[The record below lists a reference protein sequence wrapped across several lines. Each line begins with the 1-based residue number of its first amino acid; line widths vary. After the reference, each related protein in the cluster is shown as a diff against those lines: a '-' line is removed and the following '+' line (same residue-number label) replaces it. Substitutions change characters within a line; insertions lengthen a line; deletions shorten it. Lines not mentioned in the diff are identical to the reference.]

1 MADNSEE
8 EYLDSLLKNM
18 MNENNDYPSENVRND
33 ENEDEDIAVLSKML
47 LADNNIVPEEEDST
61 DINETGEKNG
71 ESEDFLSIED
81 LLNEAAAGETEPEI
95 NPIFADSDNFYN
107 DASISDLTP
116 SKEEIA
122 STGESDFNADN
133 DFFSDLQEIVDSTTK
148 SDTVV
153 DEKEFMKSILEG
165 DNQENS
171 SSDSELSDLFALDE
185 GMTIDDIPDEN
196 NGDKLTEEELNKI
209 SDISSKQPQ
218 DMVTEEVAEDKSHKF
233 KKSKKAARPKKQKEP
248 KEPKPPKPPKEPK
261 PKFNFKEFFSKFS
274 DEEDESKSSESDDNQ
289 KLIDE
294 LYGDKESLDKEDVQD
309 NSPKKS
315 KKSKKTKPPKEKKKK
330 PVKAPKEKNTGDKP
344 PAERVS
350 IGSGGAVI
358 ILLLVIV
365 FLFGGFFG
373 VKYLNYR
380 LTINSAKNY
389 YSMCNYSLAYEK
401 LSGMDIKSGDQ
412 YFYEQLRTVM
422 IVYQGYESY
431 NNYIEL
437 GMEAEA
443 VNALINAVGRK
454 QLIEDKAAKY
464 AVTDRVNVVYEQI
477 LSILS
482 YYGIDESKAL
492 DLYRMTEYE
501 EYNDIIKG
509 FGGVTE

>member
-18 MNENNDYPSENVRND
+18 MNENNDFLSENVRND
-33 ENEDEDIAVLSKML
+33 EDEDEDIAVLSKML
-47 LADNNIVPEEEDST
+47 LADNNIMPEEEDST
-61 DINETGEKNG
+61 DISETGENNG
-71 ESEDFLSIED
+71 ESEDVLSIDD
-81 LLNEAAAGETEPEI
+81 LLNEAAASETEPEI
-95 NPIFADSDNFYN
+95 NPIF
-107 DASISDLTP
+107 
-116 SKEEIA
+116 
-122 STGESDFNADN
+122 ADN

-153 DEKEFMKSILEG
+153 DEKEFMKSILESE
-165 DNQENS
+165 NQENS

-196 NGDKLTEEELNKI
+196 TGDKLTDEELNKI

-218 DMVTEEVAEDKSHKF
+218 DVVPEEVAEDKPHKSQ
-233 KKSKKAARPKKQKEP
+233 KSKKAARPKKQKEP

-294 LYGDKESLDKEDVQD
+294 LYGDKESLDKEDVQE

-358 ILLLVIV
+358 ILLMVIV

-492 DLYRMTEYE
+492 DLYRMTDYE